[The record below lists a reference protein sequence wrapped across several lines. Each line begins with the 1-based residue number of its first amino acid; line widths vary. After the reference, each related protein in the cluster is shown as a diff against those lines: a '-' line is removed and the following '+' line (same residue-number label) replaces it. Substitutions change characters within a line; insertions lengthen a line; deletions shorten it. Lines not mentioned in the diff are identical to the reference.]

1 MVSAATKEGHAEL
14 VCGGR
19 AMDCPGYY
27 FEPTVLTS
35 LSEDTEIQRAEVFGP
50 VVTLTRVKSEAEA
63 LRLANASDYG
73 LVSSV
78 WTRNVGA
85 SMRLA
90 AELRFGVTWVN
101 CYFTFVAEMPH
112 GGLKRSGYGSD
123 LSVYA
128 LDHYTAV
135 RHVMVNHAI

>member
-1 MVSAATKEGHAEL
+1 
-14 VCGGR
+14 
-19 AMDCPGYY
+19 
-27 FEPTVLTS
+27 
-35 LSEDTEIQRAEVFGP
+35 
-50 VVTLTRVKSEAEA
+50 
-63 LRLANASDYG
+63 
-73 LVSSV
+73 
-78 WTRNVGA
+78 
-85 SMRLA
+85 MRLA